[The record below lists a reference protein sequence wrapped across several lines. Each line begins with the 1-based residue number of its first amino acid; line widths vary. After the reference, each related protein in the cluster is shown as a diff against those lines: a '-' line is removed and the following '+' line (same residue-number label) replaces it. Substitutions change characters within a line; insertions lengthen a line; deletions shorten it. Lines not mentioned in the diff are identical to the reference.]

1 MSDWGPVFVAVI
13 LFVLLSPGLLFQVPG
28 RHRCVEFGNFQT
40 SGAAI
45 MVHSLLY
52 FALVCVFFLAV
63 KNGIVIKRQT
73 QLRSMGT
80 WKQYNF
86 AITMMTLG
94 LNLEKLLRSI
104 NVFKEAWPRDYL
116 EDVISMY
123 FSNLGGL
130 RET

>member
-63 KNGIVIKRQT
+63 KVH
-73 QLRSMGT
+73 L
-80 WKQYNF
+80 Y
-86 AITMMTLG
+86 LG
-94 LNLEKLLRSI
+94 
-104 NVFKEAWPRDYL
+104 
-116 EDVISMY
+116 
-123 FSNLGGL
+123 
-130 RET
+130 